1 MPQEHPTRDLASVLE
16 RLALRERW
24 LLLAALF
31 LATGLLLLT
40 FDAAT
45 GVMQRWAVGTMLDRL
60 SRNMSLHD
68 VALASTIQLAE
79 HDEVRVSR
87 TVPRP
92 AGIDVV
98 VAELD
103 LACGAASLA
112 AADARGK
119 LIESSRDYRLI
130 TVDGA
135 GKYLLVLTV
144 LGPSAPP
151 EGYRLLLRSQAGCA
165 SSVTL
170 RRLADPDLSEW
181 NEPLLM
187 AGFRRDGAGWRIL
200 PGAGPAWVARKPAT
214 EWIEG
219 ALKHER

>member
-16 RLALRERW
+16 RLDLRERW
-24 LLLAALF
+24 LLLAALVI
-31 LATGLLLLT
+31 AAGLLLLT
-40 FDAAT
+40 FDATT
-45 GVMQRWAVGTMLDRL
+45 GAMQRSAVGTMLDRL
-60 SRNMSLHD
+60 SRNMRLHD
-68 VALASTIQLAE
+68 VALAPTIQLAE

-87 TVPRP
+87 TVARP

-130 TVDGA
+130 TVEGI

-144 LGPSAPP
+144 LGPSVPP
-151 EGYRLLLRSQAGCA
+151 EGYLVLLRSRAGCA
-165 SSVTL
+165 NGITL
-170 RRLADPDLSEW
+170 RRLADPALSEW
-181 NEPLLM
+181 DEPLLL
-187 AGFRRDGAGWRIL
+187 AGFRRDGAQWTVL